1 MLQTGPYFCRSLE
14 EVELNLGGICL
25 HVYPHQIHILSE
37 IAGAVSVMADP
48 TAQHHAVLK
57 HAYFREKVT
66 KDCTVGN
73 THNINA
79 YSSFGLVHLP
89 QGSIAS

>member
-1 MLQTGPYFCRSLE
+1 MFCYKQDPIFCRSLE

-48 TAQHHAVLK
+48 TSQHHAVL
-57 HAYFREKVT
+57 T
-66 KDCTVGN
+66 KTCIFQRKGV
-73 THNINA
+73 
-79 YSSFGLVHLP
+79 SFKF
-89 QGSIAS
+89 SK